1 MLGQDKTRSGGNSSC
16 APNLVR
22 RCHPIADFLFP
33 HNQRQS
39 LMMNIHHKKRERCD
53 ARIFLKMNYLYMY
66 QMIRGILLFPRETK
80 REEPLVRQ
88 YCYCFLMESL
98 PSSPTERDDDAVG
111 SSLPE
116 QTHIIIIIITHIML
130 PENTFME

>member
-1 MLGQDKTRSGGNSSC
+1 
-16 APNLVR
+16 
-22 RCHPIADFLFP
+22 
-33 HNQRQS
+33 
-39 LMMNIHHKKRERCD
+39 
-53 ARIFLKMNYLYMY
+53 
-66 QMIRGILLFPRETK
+66 
-80 REEPLVRQ
+80 
-88 YCYCFLMESL
+88 MESL